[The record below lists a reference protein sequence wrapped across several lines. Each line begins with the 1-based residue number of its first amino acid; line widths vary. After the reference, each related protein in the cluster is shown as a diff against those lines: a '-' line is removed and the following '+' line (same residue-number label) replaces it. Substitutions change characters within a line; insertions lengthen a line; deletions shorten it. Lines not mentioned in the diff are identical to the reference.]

1 MKLSSQEIKHSLY
14 SPIQKLKFVFLF
26 LFLGGA
32 FFFSFK
38 QRVGTFFTKHPA
50 YKKLLDHQSQTSAQ
64 KVSNVFK
71 KNYPHTAEVVRDLE
85 KINLK
90 RKFFDESELE
100 HVKDLVVQLR
110 SPSSLENKK
119 LVDPFKSFRGT
130 WKGED
135 NSLLISKDRV
145 IDSENK
151 KAKLQYLEF
160 RNPNGTS
167 AYGLNSSFYNAK
179 MIFSK
184 VVDGKLNSLFDR
196 IGMVINQQKIIWL
209 TKRDGQGD
217 KQSYRISID
226 HVMDGLLNV
235 KSVDVDFKLDKGKIE
250 KVNFS
255 SHQFSRLGSN

>member
-14 SPIQKLKFVFLF
+14 SPIQKLKLVFLF

-50 YKKLLDHQSQTSAQ
+50 YKKLLDHQRQTSPQ
-64 KVSNVFK
+64 KVSKVFK
-71 KNYPHTAEVVRDLE
+71 ENYPYTAEVVRDLE
-85 KINLK
+85 KINSK
-90 RKFFDESELE
+90 RKFFDETELE
-100 HVKDLVVQLR
+100 HVKNLVVRLKDPVTSQQ
-110 SPSSLENKK
+110 SK

-151 KAKLQYLEF
+151 KTKLQYLEF

-184 VVDGKLNSLFDR
+184 VVDNKLNSIFDR
-196 IGMVINQQKIIWL
+196 IGMVIDQQKIIWL
-209 TKRDGQGD
+209 TKRGTSGD

-235 KSVDVDFKLDKGKIE
+235 KSVDVDFKSEIGKIE

-255 SHQFSRLGSN
+255 SHQFSRLSSR